1 MATPYQVPIEAFYRR
16 IEKDKEYFNYFGLT
30 SEEAMELA
38 RERAA
43 GYLNEATGML
53 VLKCVPDVDF
63 NDRDDLVQ
71 EFNFDWTNAEVFLIS
86 SLMYEMYLDRDI
98 AKLKCLMVN
107 YTPTDLRVFDPS
119 NARNS
124 FLEMYDKV
132 CNKNIQLIDD
142 YASRDRL
149 TGKLKGI
156 DYASYDEEDD

>member
-16 IEKDKEYFNYFGLT
+16 IEKDKEYFNYFKLT
-30 SEEAMELA
+30 PEEAMELA
-38 RERAA
+38 RERAI
-43 GYLNEATGML
+43 GYLKEATGML
-53 VLKCVPDVDF
+53 VLKCVPDVNF
-63 NDRDDLVQ
+63 NDCDDIVQ
-71 EFNFDWTNAEVFLIS
+71 EFNFDWTNAEVFLVS

-124 FLEMYDKV
+124 FLAMYDKV

-156 DYASYDEEDD
+156 DYTLYDEEDS